1 MSQNNIKP
9 VSFAIGAAFIGSL
22 AIASTGFAMA
32 DLGTG
37 YQLATASVASIG
49 EGKCGEGKCGMDAMD
64 TNKDGNV
71 SSAEH
76 ASHAAAKFAAA
87 DTDKNGMVSK
97 AEMDAAKAAHHEGK
111 CGEGKCGEGKKA
123 AEGACGGDKK
133 AAEGKC
139 GEGKCGEKK

>member
-49 EGKCGEGKCGMDAMD
+49 EGKCGEGKCGMDKMD
-64 TNKDGNV
+64 ADKDG
-71 SSAEH
+71 SISKAEH
-76 ASHAAAKFAAA
+76 DAAKPDGGDHFTAA
-87 DTDKNGMVSK
+87 DTDKNGSLNQ
-97 AEMDAAKAAHHEGK
+97 AELDAAHAKHS
-111 CGEGKCGEGKKA
+111 
-123 AEGACGGDKK
+123 
-133 AAEGKC
+133 EGKC